1 MDLQADA
8 VRASIKSIIA
18 SIKPF
23 EDGFEELAD
32 DAPLFDD
39 GSGQPSPVN
48 LDSLDA
54 LDLAMSIGDEF
65 GLDNDEF
72 ESLVASDEGF
82 ERLRTVNDI
91 TDLILAF
98 TQSGGEATGPAAG
111 IDPRGKEVSP

>member
-1 MDLQADA
+1 MDSHPDA
-8 VRASIKSIIA
+8 VRESIKNIIV
-18 SIKPF
+18 SIKPLV
-23 EDGFEELAD
+23 EGFDELAD
-32 DAPLFDD
+32 DAPLFSDA
-39 GSGQPSPVN
+39 SGRPSPVN

-82 ERLRTVNDI
+82 EKLRTVNDI

-98 TQSGGEATGPAAG
+98 TQRGGEAAGPTVG